1 MEMEP
6 DLVLNWIDSK
16 KNLWKYLES
25 KNLQIQKTNVKTRS
39 EVPSKTTTTQPQKK
53 KKTPKEVKS
62 EIEGSFWNQ
71 ELDNTNLDVKDG
83 NELLM
88 EKVCK
93 KPRFWSSLQLPFAR
107 RTIIVDST
115 LAST

>member
-53 KKTPKEVKS
+53 KKNPKEIKR
-62 EIEGSFWNQ
+62 E
-71 ELDNTNLDVKDG
+71 KKG
-83 NELLM
+83 NIR
-88 EKVCK
+88 K
-93 KPRFWSSLQLPFAR
+93 KK
-107 RTIIVDST
+107 I
-115 LAST
+115 